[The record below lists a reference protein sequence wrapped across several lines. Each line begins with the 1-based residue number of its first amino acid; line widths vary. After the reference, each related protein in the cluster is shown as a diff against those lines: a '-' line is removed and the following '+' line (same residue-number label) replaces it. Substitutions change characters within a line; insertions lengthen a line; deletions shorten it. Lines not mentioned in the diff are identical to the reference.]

1 MEETVV
7 YLIRHSEAMA
17 LNNYLIDE
25 EEQVINEKRPLSVR
39 GEEIAKQVSN
49 WDELKEIDYLYTSN
63 YVRAISSAKYIAF
76 NNDIEINYD
85 KRLGERL
92 VGSKGNMGIS
102 DFEKMQGK
110 DFDYKFYGGESLN
123 EVNKRMST
131 FLKEILNKY
140 KGKKIAIV
148 THGTSMVSL
157 FINWCEVGY
166 NFDGRLILDFMGQN
180 IYDGDIEPMQVYKLC
195 FNELKLL
202 SIEKLK
208 RN

>member
-63 YVRAISSAKYIAF
+63 YVRAISSPKYIAF

-131 FLKEILNKY
+131 F
-140 KGKKIAIV
+140 
-148 THGTSMVSL
+148 
-157 FINWCEVGY
+157 
-166 NFDGRLILDFMGQN
+166 
-180 IYDGDIEPMQVYKLC
+180 
-195 FNELKLL
+195 
-202 SIEKLK
+202 
-208 RN
+208 